1 MKGQFTWDYIVS
13 IAAFIA
19 IVAYLSLQMI
29 NKAPSTL
36 DTIRAEY
43 LRSEAYQISEQLI
56 NNPGYPQDWETLQLS
71 SLTDLVWQETN
82 VLDTQASI
90 NSIAIGDVDGDSKND
105 IVAVTNAEV
114 LQLKQI
120 NNKWT
125 SALIGNVPGGKTV
138 AIGNVMLDS
147 GNEIVVGALQ
157 TGSPNLVLYN
167 YSGIGLGF
175 NPPVSI
181 ATLNININSVV
192 IGNADNDPANESEI
206 VIGTD
211 FSSIIGDY
219 ELRYYKLVGSVWQEF
234 LIDDTLNNVNSI
246 AIGDVDNDGAN
257 EILVG
262 LNNAAIIGQPAAPN
276 QVFYYKYIGGV
287 WIMMPIANPKEDI
300 RSVAIGDVDNDGENE
315 AVFVSKIGTG
325 LWMAKN
331 VLGIWQTSQIDPIVD
346 GNSVA
351 IGNVDNDL
359 SNTNEIVVNNLNE
372 LKYYKNVSTPI
383 WEAKTIKTMP
393 TTINSI
399 AMEDADN
406 AGKIKT
412 AVGLQ
417 SPTQF
422 ELRYYKDSIARLGL
436 SNADKDVTNYLSFP
450 KINAFNL
457 SCTSN
462 YGDVATLLGLDVN
475 KYNFSIT
482 LIDITN
488 PDPPLINCYPSTSL
502 TRSINTTLSRY
513 VTLDNGDV
521 GEMIIQIW

>member
-181 ATLNININSVV
+181 ATLNININSV
-192 IGNADNDPANESEI
+192 
-206 VIGTD
+206 
-211 FSSIIGDY
+211 
-219 ELRYYKLVGSVWQEF
+219 
-234 LIDDTLNNVNSI
+234 
-246 AIGDVDNDGAN
+246 
-257 EILVG
+257 
-262 LNNAAIIGQPAAPN
+262 
-276 QVFYYKYIGGV
+276 
-287 WIMMPIANPKEDI
+287 
-300 RSVAIGDVDNDGENE
+300 
-315 AVFVSKIGTG
+315 
-325 LWMAKN
+325 
-331 VLGIWQTSQIDPIVD
+331 
-346 GNSVA
+346 A